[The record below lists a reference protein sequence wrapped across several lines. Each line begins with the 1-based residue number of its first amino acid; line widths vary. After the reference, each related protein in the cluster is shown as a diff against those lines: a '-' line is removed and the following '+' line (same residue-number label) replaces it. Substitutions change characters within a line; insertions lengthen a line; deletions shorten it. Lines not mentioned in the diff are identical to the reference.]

1 MVDEVRLIDDIY
13 AAALDP
19 SRWVGVIESL
29 SDAVGGLRGCLTRID
44 ARTGEG
50 IEAVLFRSDPT
61 WVDAYA
67 QHFGAINVFMHKHSS
82 GRYDEPDRIVSTEEF
97 CLPRED
103 YLRSE
108 YYNDFMR
115 PQDVERALFIR
126 LGWVGD
132 IESSINIGKRTNET
146 FDQADLE
153 LAARLQ
159 PHIVRA
165 YEIGRQL
172 EGPVGVARNLVAALQ
187 HSPHALYLVSPDG
200 ALAFANAA
208 AERLL
213 ARDRGLAV
221 MNGRLTARHAET
233 ARRMEILFADAA
245 YRGGPRSGG
254 AMSVP
259 SPTGGLPLALRTS
272 PLPLDEGPIFRAAAP
287 VLVAVTDLEAEVRA
301 PEEELKLLFGLS
313 TAEARLAGAV
323 FEGLTL
329 PEAAQRFQ
337 VSVNTTRFQLGR
349 VFDKTGVTRQAD
361 LVKLMMR
368 LAGAAPGA

>member
-19 SRWVGVIESL
+19 SRWVGVMESL

-50 IEAVLFRSDPT
+50 HEAILFRSDPM

-67 QHFGAINVFMHKHSS
+67 QHFGAVNVFMSKAPTKGS
-82 GRYDEPDRIVSTEEF
+82 GPVSTEAA
-97 CLPRED
+97 CLPRDD

-115 PQDVERALFIR
+115 PQDVERAMFIR
-126 LGWVGD
+126 LGLSGT
-132 IESSINIGKRTNET
+132 IESNINIGKRTGEA
-146 FDQADLE
+146 FDQADID

-159 PHIVRA
+159 PHLVRA

-187 HSPHALYLVSPDG
+187 HSSHALYLVSPDG

-208 AERLL
+208 GERLL
-213 ARDRGLAV
+213 ARERGLAV
-221 MNGRLTARHAET
+221 MNGRLTALHAEA
-233 ARRMEILFADAA
+233 ARRMEALFADAA

-287 VLVAVTDLEAEVRA
+287 VLVAVTDLEAQVRA

-313 TAEARLAGAV
+313 TAEARLAAAV

-329 PEAAQRFQ
+329 PEAAERFQ
-337 VSVNTTRFQLGR
+337 VSVNTTRFQLSR